1 MDQHTARL
9 HDGCRE
15 GGVYFRRKGRGLK
28 WIAAGGGMRSGYGN
42 GMNYSNLLMS
52 AHTHT
57 HTGWWEIDAGVWILK
72 LFAHKH
78 TIDKYRWLWSVL
90 SAPEWSCQIPHQKV
104 DSTAV
109 QHATCVCVTDKRP
122 LVPYPVFVQNPS
134 AVINAG
140 FLMRCYDCFIHRAS
154 MHISISYLIYSDT
167 ALFSIIVLIHSG
179 FFLLL

>member
-57 HTGWWEIDAGVWILK
+57 HTLGDGRLM
-72 LFAHKH
+72 
-78 TIDKYRWLWSVL
+78 
-90 SAPEWSCQIPHQKV
+90 Q
-104 DSTAV
+104 
-109 QHATCVCVTDKRP
+109 VCE
-122 LVPYPVFVQNPS
+122 Y
-134 AVINAG
+134 
-140 FLMRCYDCFIHRAS
+140 
-154 MHISISYLIYSDT
+154 
-167 ALFSIIVLIHSG
+167 
-179 FFLLL
+179 